1 MNQKIYCGII
11 LTCIS
16 YNTFAIQLSSS
27 RIIYNENDKQV
38 IYRIKNDNTTSP
50 FLIQT
55 WVSTYNS
62 SDASSDFIV
71 TPPLVNLQPDAVN
84 DLRILFSSSRPFANE
99 HESMYR
105 LNILS
110 IPAVENTGT
119 SKVVLTSK
127 ASLKLIY
134 RPLGLSSQGAKEA
147 FNKLIVKQVQN
158 KLILSNPTPYFINL
172 REVSLNGRK
181 LSSEQFMKIST
192 VSPFSSAE
200 LDNVMMKVKAFNYSA
215 IDDNGASNPLQIN
228 LNAIHN

>member
-1 MNQKIYCGII
+1 
-11 LTCIS
+11 
-16 YNTFAIQLSSS
+16 
-27 RIIYNENDKQV
+27 
-38 IYRIKNDNTTSP
+38 
-50 FLIQT
+50 
-55 WVSTYNS
+55 
-62 SDASSDFIV
+62 
-71 TPPLVNLQPDAVN
+71 
-84 DLRILFSSSRPFANE
+84 
-99 HESMYR
+99 MYR